1 MNLTCLDLKKCSQRV
16 LPAVVGSQTRWEKA
30 ALSKNR
36 LNENYVGGKTTLSKN
51 ENYVDENEDR
61 HDKSDH
67 CGASERVE
75 KEYISKNQW
84 ECTTVMISPQY
95 RSLTGYILAQKFC
108 AVNALGS
115 T

>member
-1 MNLTCLDLKKCSQRV
+1 MNLKCSDLKKCSQRV
-16 LPAVVGSQTRWEKA
+16 LPVVVGSQTRCE
-30 ALSKNR
+30 
-36 LNENYVGGKTTLSKN
+36 KTTLSKN

-95 RSLTGYILAQKFC
+95 RSLTGYILEQKFC
-108 AVNALGS
+108 AENAPGS